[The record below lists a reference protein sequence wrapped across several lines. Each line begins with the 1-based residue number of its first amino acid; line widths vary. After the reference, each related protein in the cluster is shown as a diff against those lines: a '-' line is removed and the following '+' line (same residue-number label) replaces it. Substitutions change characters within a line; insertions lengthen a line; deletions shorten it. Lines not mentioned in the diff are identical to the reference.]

1 MTADLRN
8 LPDPIAAAIFD
19 FDETMIDLEKQHTGA
34 SARLCQ
40 SFGAD
45 YYSLPESWRNGSGR
59 RVIDDVRDLHSH
71 FGWEKPVDEVFL
83 LRQELF
89 DRQCREAPL
98 ELMPGVENTVRAI
111 HSAGIPMAITSS
123 SVRHSIE
130 TILERFGMRQLFS
143 LIVDGSEV
151 ERGKPDPQAYIL
163 TAQKLRAAPP
173 HCVVFEDSTVGVAS
187 AKAAGVWC
195 IAVRNPQAKS
205 VQNLDPA
212 DVVVN
217 SFQELSDVRW
227 KTFSPTGR
235 STQPPAG

>member
-8 LPDPIAAAIFD
+8 LPDPVAAVIFD
-19 FDETMIDLEKQHTGA
+19 FDETMIDLEKQHTSA
-34 SARLCQ
+34 SARLCA

-45 YYSLPESWRNGSGR
+45 YYSLPESWRHGSGR

-89 DRQCREAPL
+89 DRECRESPL

-111 HSAGIPMAITSS
+111 HSAGIPLAITSS

-130 TILERFGMRQLFS
+130 TILERFGLRQLFS
-143 LIVDGSEV
+143 MIVDGGEV

-163 TAQKLRAAPP
+163 TAQKLHAPP
-173 HCVVFEDSTVGVAS
+173 AHCVVFEDSTVGVAS
-187 AKAAGVWC
+187 AKAAGAWC
-195 IAVRNPQAKS
+195 VAVRNPQAKS
-205 VQNLDPA
+205 RQNLDAA
-212 DVVVN
+212 DLVLA
-217 SFQELSDVRW
+217 SFEELSDVRW
-227 KTFSPTGR
+227 KIFSPTGR
-235 STQPPAG
+235 STPPPAG